1 MGNKVCPYCGAHL
14 DPGESC
20 GCVAAKYSR
29 LTPENR
35 DKFDTAIAML
45 LKKQVRTMIVKQL
58 EDRIN
63 RLHPSR
69 IVLLARMPDG
79 TEQEMSAPEYVK
91 AVKDGADFIRA
102 LRGNNL
108 KDVGFDFEHISLCD

>member
-20 GCVAAKYSR
+20 DCVAAKYSR

-45 LKKQVRTMIVKQL
+45 LKKQVSQ
-58 EDRIN
+58 
-63 RLHPSR
+63 
-69 IVLLARMPDG
+69 
-79 TEQEMSAPEYVK
+79 
-91 AVKDGADFIRA
+91 
-102 LRGNNL
+102 
-108 KDVGFDFEHISLCD
+108 